1 MEDNKNSRVFYV
13 TLTVI
18 ALVISLIIVTAI
30 VAKRNEVTPPDNTDS
45 NVTTTVN
52 PEDKPTG
59 SVEDDLPEFTL
70 PVSSAIGFDYSDS
83 IPVFSQTMGDYRTH
97 LGVDVLAPLGTD
109 VVAVA
114 DGTVKNIWDDPF
126 MGKCIAIE
134 HSGNAVSIYKNLAPE
149 IGEWLEVG
157 CPVNKG
163 DVIGTVGE
171 SAMNEIAEEPH
182 LHYEL
187 KVGDVHVDPKDHF
200 TFPTVDT
207 NFEDEV
213 TE

>member
-1 MEDNKNSRVFYV
+1 MEENKNSRIFYV
-13 TLTVI
+13 TLAVI
-18 ALVISLIIVTAI
+18 VLVISLIIVTAV
-30 VAKRNEVTPPDNTDS
+30 VAKRNEVIPPQDSTTDDTS
-45 NVTTTVN
+45 TTVDPN
-52 PEDKPTG
+52 QPTINDKDELPT
-59 SVEDDLPEFTL
+59 FTL
-70 PVSSAIGFDYSDS
+70 PVNGAISFDYSDS

-97 LGVDVLAPLGTD
+97 LGVDISAGLGTD

-114 DGTVKNIWDDPF
+114 DGTVTNIWDDPF
-126 MGKCIAIE
+126 MGKCISIE

-187 KVGDVHVDPKDHF
+187 KVNDTHVDPKDHF

-207 NFEDEV
+207 NFEDKV

>member
-30 VAKRNEVTPPDNTDS
+30 VAKRNEVTPPDNSGTDS
-45 NVTTTVN
+45 TTTVN

-59 SVEDDLPEFTL
+59 SEQDDLPDFTL
-70 PVSSAIGFDYSDS
+70 PVNGAIGFDYSDS

-97 LGVDVLAPLGTD
+97 LGVDVLAPLGTE

-163 DVIGTVGE
+163 DVIGNVGE

-187 KVGDVHVDPKDHF
+187 KVDDTYVDPKDHF

-207 NFEDEV
+207 NYEDSI